1 MKKLHIS
8 QRTMIVIGFLLLAV
22 SVSLTAG
29 VYARY
34 VASAKSDNRQITAKT
49 FYFTSNYLTENNHEY
64 KLNAGTN
71 SVTIEL
77 YNYDCENPLLISE
90 VDCSY
95 SVTVTPLN
103 ADNDVLVS
111 ADSYTAPADTKT
123 NLPIKISGLDNGN
136 SYTVEVTSTGGKY
149 DSTTGTVNTGYVK
162 TLSAT
167 FTVAD
172 TTDGFYMNVDD
183 TDPHYIVLTVWTENI
198 TGDVTVTFPAGLIP
212 DTTNPRLA
220 GVKNYQATSYIAGS
234 FKDADSFGEPY
245 SSYSYRFFKTSEY
258 NSGGFTVTITY
269 SQDAT
274 KTVNQS
280 TNIP

>member
-34 VASAKSDNRQITAKT
+34 VASAKSDNKPITAKT
-49 FYFTSNYLTENNHEY
+49 FYFTSNYLTEDNHEY

-95 SVTVTPLN
+95 SVKVTPLN
-103 ADNDVLVS
+103 DDDEVSVS

-123 NLPIKISGLDNGN
+123 DRELTISGLDNGN
-136 SYTVEVTSTGGKY
+136 SYKVEVTSTG
-149 DSTTGTVNTGYVK
+149 GYVK

-198 TGDVTVTFPAGLIP
+198 MGTVNVTFPAGLIP

-220 GVKNYQATSYIAGS
+220 GVNNYQGNSYIQGS
-234 FKDADSFGEPY
+234 FTDAESFDKAY
-245 SSYSYRFFKTSEY
+245 SSYSYRFFKTSGY
-258 NSGGFTVTITY
+258 TSGDFTVELGEKAAVA
-269 SQDAT
+269 S
-274 KTVNQS
+274 
-280 TNIP
+280 NIP